1 MNFENLTIVITTF
14 HSHDKIFKC
23 LNSINPEISVII
35 VENSN
40 DQLFKD
46 SIEKKYKNVKCILSK
61 ENLGYAKGNN
71 VGLSYVSTK
80 YALILNPDVVI
91 EKNTLNNFF
100 LIVENIPDFAI
111 LAPEIQEEENYSNEN
126 INDISKLTE
135 VKKVK
140 GFAMFLNLAQFN
152 HIGFFDDNFF
162 IYLEE
167 TDLCKRLINDN
178 KKIFL
183 HSDLRFHH
191 LGGSS
196 HNKSINFEM
205 ELSRNWHWMWSTF
218 YFYKKH
224 YGFLYALFKVSG
236 KLTSSLIKML
246 IYLAIFNTKKEKY
259 TLTDFLD

>member
-46 SIEKKYKNVKCILSK
+46 SIEKYKNVNAFLKRKFRLC
-61 ENLGYAKGNN
+61 KGNN

-162 IYLEE
+162 I
-167 TDLCKRLINDN
+167 IVN
-178 KKIFL
+178 
-183 HSDLRFHH
+183 
-191 LGGSS
+191 
-196 HNKSINFEM
+196 
-205 ELSRNWHWMWSTF
+205 
-218 YFYKKH
+218 
-224 YGFLYALFKVSG
+224 
-236 KLTSSLIKML
+236 
-246 IYLAIFNTKKEKY
+246 
-259 TLTDFLD
+259 